1 MILYVIVGG
10 SLYAEGIVYP
20 CLPMSRPQL
29 NIKFD
34 GEGEK
39 EFLETVKARAE
50 DERVSLK
57 DFVIDAL
64 KMRLAKSWESTQ
76 STQPSPSRESGELHE
91 FSRRLANAELSLWGE
106 IRKDREQI
114 ALLAS
119 AIAQIEHRLDS
130 TASLPSPVDE
140 HQAREDRQA
149 RQSTWREW
157 EEHCE
162 PGTGAWGTWGSDAV
176 EFLDAVQWGEAD
188 G

>member
-1 MILYVIVGG
+1 
-10 SLYAEGIVYP
+10 
-20 CLPMSRPQL
+20 MSRPQL

-34 GEGEK
+34 GDGEK

-64 KMRLAKSWESTQ
+64 KMRLAKSKESSQ
-76 STQPSPSRESGELHE
+76 STQPTPSLSKGELQE
-91 FSRRLANAELSLWGE
+91 FSRRLANVELSLRSE

-130 TASLPSPVDE
+130 TLPLSPPVDE

-176 EFLDAVQWGEAD
+176 EFLDAVRWNDAD